1 MLGNDLIGLG
11 NQELIELLA
20 TLEGM
25 NDALKEQEKILKG
38 DNGDNETEL

>member
-1 MLGNDLIGLG
+1 MLENDLIDLD

-25 NDALKEQEKILKG
+25 DDSLEQQEKRLKG
-38 DNGDNETEL
+38 VSDNNENE